1 MAGDAGRT
9 DGRPELSRQRLFLA
23 IAATYGLALLV
34 WLLWPAFRESLIGKF
49 VAIPVFS
56 IYLFE
61 HLGIPGLT
69 ERGSCDWMWCKPADP
84 RRSPQPTQS
93 AMKTLMSR
101 PVAWR
106 VPQKTSWRPSR
117 ENIGNDANDSPHVTR
132 SSPEPS
138 TLIR

>member
-69 ERGSCDWMWCKPADP
+69 ERGSCDWMWCKPTALGIVLTTAVWLGVAWLVAAGIS
-84 RRSPQPTQS
+84 RRR
-93 AMKTLMSR
+93 AR
-101 PVAWR
+101 PV
-106 VPQKTSWRPSR
+106 
-117 ENIGNDANDSPHVTR
+117 
-132 SSPEPS
+132 
-138 TLIR
+138 